1 MCTIICCIVHYV
13 YNVMLLS
20 LLCPHIV
27 HYVDSYLTRRGQSR
41 L

>member
-1 MCTIICCIVHYV
+1 MCTIFCCIVHKV
-13 YNVMLLS
+13 YNVVLLS

-27 HYVDSYLTRRGQSR
+27 HTADNSLTRRGQTR

>member
-1 MCTIICCIVHYV
+1 MCTIFCCIVHNV
-13 YNVMLLS
+13 YNVVLLS

-27 HYVDSYLTRRGQSR
+27 HTADNGLTRRELLR

>member
-1 MCTIICCIVHYV
+1 MCTTFCCIVHNV
-13 YNVMLLS
+13 YNVVLLS

-27 HYVDSYLTRRGQSR
+27 HYVDRSLTRRKLLR

>member
-1 MCTIICCIVHYV
+1 MCTIICCIVHKV
-13 YNVMLLS
+13 YNVLLLS

-27 HYVDSYLTRRGQSR
+27 HIADNGLTRRGPPR